1 MRPFRPIGSVLV
13 SVTTSSVATALPG
26 SIASVQMP
34 TIRLYNAGPND
45 CFVQPGASDAVAAVD
60 GTSMIV
66 PVGAIEVFH
75 LLPSDTYLASR
86 CASGG
91 SAALHITRGEG
102 I

>member
-1 MRPFRPIGSVLV
+1 MRPFRPIGSVLIP
-13 SVTTSSVATALPG
+13 VTASSAATALPG

-45 CFVQPGASDAVAAVD
+45 CFVQPGGSDAVAAAD

-75 LLPSDTYLASR
+75 LLPHDTHLACR
-86 CASGG
+86 CASGETAG
-91 SAALHITRGEG
+91 LYLTRGEG